1 MKKLMILFAL
11 IMGVVSVKAQSNDL
25 YQGITKKLPYRQMVT
40 PYGVQVTFAKTVHII
55 FPSAVKYVDLGSNY
69 IIAGKRTGRKMLS
82 GSRLRQRAFPVKPI
96 FPLSVRMAVFIPL
109 MQSTHMNRNA
119 EYRNERFLGE

>member
-40 PYGVQVTFAKTVHII
+40 PYGHSPKR
-55 FPSAVKYVDLGSNY
+55 Y
-69 IIAGKRTGRKMLS
+69 IS
-82 GSRLRQRAFPVKPI
+82 FSRL
-96 FPLSVRMAVFIPL
+96 PLSTWI
-109 MQSTHMNRNA
+109 
-119 EYRNERFLGE
+119 